1 MRQYLFIKRRIGRIE
16 IFLIHLLNSA
26 AKPLTEALI
35 MDYFP
40 LPQELYD
47 VVYVWIVAEPQDV
60 VIGRARLLLCR
71 HVLGKVGDHV
81 ALHGHGCGVPRKA
94 RSRRWVY
101 ARRVVY
107 EIRVESSLLD
117 LVDAHR
123 ARQLVHDGAYHLEVA
138 ELFRAQRSIGNVP
151 MYQIRGQAR
160 GLRLKDT

>member
-16 IFLIHLLNSA
+16 ILLIHLLNSA

-107 EIRVESSLLD
+107 EIRIKPGLSD
-117 LVDAHR
+117 LADAHR
-123 ARQLVHDGAYHLEVA
+123 ARELVHDGAYHLEVA
-138 ELFRAQRSIGNVP
+138 ELIG
-151 MYQIRGQAR
+151 
-160 GLRLKDT
+160 T

>member
-16 IFLIHLLNSA
+16 ILLIHLLNSA

-107 EIRVESSLLD
+107 EIRIKPCLSD
-117 LVDAHR
+117 LVDAHGARELMDYR
-123 ARQLVHDGAYHLEVA
+123 ANHLKMPQ
-138 ELFRAQRSIGNVP
+138 LFRAQRSIGNVP
-151 MYQIRGQAR
+151 MYQI
-160 GLRLKDT
+160 

>member
-16 IFLIHLLNSA
+16 ILLIHLLNSA

-47 VVYVWIVAEPQDV
+47 VVYVWIVAEPQDI

-117 LVDAHR
+117 LVDAHGARELMDYR
-123 ARQLVHDGAYHLEVA
+123 ANHLKMPQ
-138 ELFRAQRSIGNVP
+138 LFRAQRSIGNVP
-151 MYQIRGQAR
+151 MYQIRGQA
-160 GLRLKDT
+160 

>member
-16 IFLIHLLNSA
+16 ILLIHLLNSA
-26 AKPLTEALI
+26 ATPLTEALI

-47 VVYVWIVAEPQDV
+47 VVYVRIIAEPQDI

-107 EIRVESSLLD
+107 EIRIKPCLSD
-117 LVDAHR
+117 LVDAHGARELMDYR
-123 ARQLVHDGAYHLEVA
+123 ADHLKMPQ
-138 ELFRAQRSIGNVP
+138 LFRADVR
-151 MYQIRGQAR
+151 
-160 GLRLKDT
+160 

>member
-35 MDYFP
+35 MDDLP

-81 ALHGHGCGVPRKA
+81 ALHGHGCGVPREA
-94 RSRRWVY
+94 RSGSRID
-101 ARRVVY
+101 ARRVIN
-107 EIRVESSLLD
+107 EIRIKPGLSD

-123 ARQLVHDGAYHLEVA
+123 ARELMDYRADHLKMPQLL
-138 ELFRAQRSIGNVP
+138 RAQRSIGNVP
-151 MYQIRGQAR
+151 MYQI
-160 GLRLKDT
+160 

>member
-35 MDYFP
+35 MDDLP
-40 LPQELYD
+40 LAQELYD

-107 EIRVESSLLD
+107 EIRIKPGLSD
-117 LVDAHR
+117 LVDAHG

-151 MYQIRGQAR
+151 MYQI
-160 GLRLKDT
+160 